1 MIYYLQYLPKE
12 FDVQIFVFSDD
23 EEKSK
28 LDMMGKSQHYISIK
42 SKSEI
47 DLQFNKYEQPI
58 LIVMSQ
64 PSKQFELV
72 LSSYKWHKI
81 LSHKGVRINEN
92 IINVF
97 AYFETNLE
105 LIQEIDRAAT
115 TQWSAIRQQ
124 YIEELGI
131 LEEEDYQYL
140 KKLAGEPLNEAKR
153 NIKRNSKLKTEKAT
167 DFSGIITVVNT
178 VETAITLAEAI
189 SVNING
195 SVLVFDGDFLMPSL
209 DEKLKLRKIQTQIK
223 SHLTGIDNTGV
234 NIALDTM
241 AKGLNLEAYID
252 SIVIKKSR
260 KEHVL
265 LGNYNLF
272 NYEHYDDAAL
282 KKLLLKLKDIYQVV
296 IICVPL
302 FPYDAMTMLSLHMSH
317 INIFGIEK
325 TMSSTRYL
333 YQYIKL
339 LNTKQGL
346 AVSKNLVITK
356 DQLNKAQR
364 IGNLVMREVFG
375 ESYLGPQLQKKNKLL
390 KKVIERMR

>member
-1 MIYYLQYLPKE
+1 MQ
-12 FDVQIFVFSDD
+12 VFVFSDD

-28 LDMMGKSQHYISIK
+28 LEMMGKLHQYIFIK
-42 SKSEI
+42 SKPEI
-47 DLQFNKYEQPI
+47 DSQFNIYEQPI

-64 PSKQFELV
+64 PSKQFELA
-72 LSSYKWHKI
+72 LSNYKWHKI
-81 LSHKGVRINEN
+81 LSHKGVRINES

-105 LIQEIDRAAT
+105 LIQEIDKAAT
-115 TQWSAIRQQ
+115 TQRLAIRQQ
-124 YIEELGI
+124 YMNDLGI

-140 KKLAGEPLNEAKR
+140 KKLAGEEIEVASQR
-153 NIKRNSKLKTEKAT
+153 IKRKSSRRNKTENT
-167 DFSGIITVVNT
+167 VDFTGVITVVNT
-178 VETAITLAEAI
+178 VETAIALAEAI
-189 SVNING
+189 SANING
-195 SVLVFDGDFLMPSL
+195 AVLIFDGDFLMPCL
-209 DEKLKLRKIQTQIK
+209 DEKLRLRKIHTQIK
-223 SHLTGIDNTGV
+223 SHVTGIDNTGV

-241 AKGLNLEAYID
+241 AKGLNLEEYID
-252 SIVIKKSR
+252 SIVVKKSR

-272 NYEHYDDAAL
+272 NYEHYDDTAL
-282 KKLLLKLKDIYQVV
+282 KKLLLKLKDIYQIV
-296 IICVPL
+296 IVCVPL
-302 FPYDAMTMLSLHMSH
+302 FPYDAMTMLSLHVSQ

-325 TMSSTRYL
+325 TMSATRYL

-356 DQLNKAQR
+356 DQLNKSQR

-375 ESYLGPQLQKKNKLL
+375 ESYLGSQLEKKNKLL